1 MGMELR
7 GRMPTEWDV
16 DLGCSGW
23 SRVAEEEP
31 WEEMRFLSRQQA
43 LQHSWGSMQ
52 LLPGV
57 LKE

>member
-1 MGMELR
+1 MGR
-7 GRMPTEWDV
+7 GPGMP
-16 DLGCSGW
+16 
-23 SRVAEEEP
+23 RVEQSAEEEP